1 MLIGQKVQAA
11 LAEKRAAFQLSA
23 AEMTSERDSYGDL
36 LRRLAGMSSADINHQ
51 LGGVPWPGARPTA
64 ELHQHGLFVPFP
76 ERWETAQEAR
86 AWALERLR
94 GVPTLAVDGSQIA
107 PSKEFGVPVSLVQV
121 AWFENYHDADR
132 PYCKDVRNEVL
143 SPGDNPAEP
152 EQYAFIES
160 RLSQRRFA
168 MEMQVAAERLQTLDP
183 QAGPVVLVDG
193 TFVLSFAGRLA
204 PSARQSYLSA
214 LFGLLDA
221 SERSGVPVVGY
232 VDLSYASDLAGL
244 LETAFDRTGGRVFDA
259 QILAPHMN
267 AFDRTAAFRCARGDI
282 LPLYRTAQRDYGSD
296 LYFVY
301 LKTGQDRLPARL
313 DFPGWVLEAGLLDH
327 VVDIAR
333 AEAVVGSG
341 YPYALETADAAAVL
355 TTEDRLRF
363 YRLFHDFAQESGLAT
378 EIPGKSVSKG
388 HRR

>member
-1 MLIGQKVQAA
+1 MLIGEKVQAA
-11 LAEKRAAFQLSA
+11 LAEKRAGFQLAA
-23 AEMTSERDSYGDL
+23 AEMTTQRDSYGAL
-36 LRRLAGMSSADINHQ
+36 LRQLAGMSSADINQQ
-51 LGGVPWPGARPTA
+51 LGGVPWPGARPTR
-64 ELHQHGLFVPFP
+64 ELDQHGLFVPFP
-76 ERWETAQEAR
+76 EHWETAQEAR
-86 AWALERLR
+86 AWAMERLR

-121 AWFENYHDADR
+121 AWFENYHDSDR

-152 EQYAFIES
+152 EQYSFIES

-168 MEMQVAAERLQTLDP
+168 MEMEVAGERLTMLDP
-183 QAGPVVLVDG
+183 VSQPVVLVDG

-204 PSARQSYLSA
+204 PPARQSYLSA
-214 LFGLLDA
+214 LFALLDA

-267 AFDRTAAFRCARGDI
+267 AFDRTVAFQCARGDV
-282 LPLYRTAQRDYGSD
+282 LPLYRTSQRDYGSD

-301 LKTGQDRLPARL
+301 VKMGQDRLPARL

-327 VVDIAR
+327 VVDIVR

-363 YRLFHDFAQESGLAT
+363 YRLFHDFARESGLAA

>member
-1 MLIGQKVQAA
+1 MLIGEKVQAA
-11 LAEKRAAFQLSA
+11 LAEKRAGFQLAA
-23 AEMTSERDSYGDL
+23 AEMTSQRDSYGDL
-36 LRRLAGMSSADINHQ
+36 LRQLAGMSSDDVNQQ
-51 LGGVPWPGARPTA
+51 LGGVPWPGARPTR
-64 ELHQHGLFVPFP
+64 ELDQHGLFVPFP
-76 ERWETAQEAR
+76 ERWEAVQEAR

-121 AWFENYHDADR
+121 AWFENYHDPDR

-168 MEMQVAAERLQTLDP
+168 MEMEVAGERLTMLDP
-183 QAGPVVLVDG
+183 ISQPVVLIDG

-204 PSARQSYLSA
+204 PPARQAYLSA
-214 LFGLLDA
+214 LFALLDA
-221 SERSGVPVVGY
+221 SERTGVPVVGY

-244 LETAFDRTGGRVFDA
+244 LETAFDRAGGRVFDA

-267 AFDRTAAFRCARGDI
+267 AFDRTVAFQCARGDV
-282 LPLYRTAQRDYGSD
+282 LPFYRSAQRDYGTD

-301 LKTGQDRLPARL
+301 LKMGQDRLPARL
-313 DFPGWVLEAGLLDH
+313 DFPGWVLEAGLLNH
-327 VVDIAR
+327 VVDIVR

-363 YRLFHDFAQESGLAT
+363 YRLFHDFARESGLAA